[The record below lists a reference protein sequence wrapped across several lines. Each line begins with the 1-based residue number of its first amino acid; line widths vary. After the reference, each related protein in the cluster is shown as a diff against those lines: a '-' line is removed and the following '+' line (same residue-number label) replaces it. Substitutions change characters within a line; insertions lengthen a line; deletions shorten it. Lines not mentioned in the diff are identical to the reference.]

1 MNIQTMNNYGV
12 QKIVTG
18 CPHCFNTLKNEY
30 PQMGGNYEVEHH
42 TTYLDK
48 LLKENKIQVDPSKA
62 KELGLVTYHDS
73 CYLGRYND
81 VYSAPRSILEKATGG
96 KVVEAVDNKSRG
108 LCCGAG
114 GAQMWKEE
122 EHARDEA
129 ALKAEGI
136 SYERVNIKRTKQLV
150 ATEARTVASACPF
163 CITMVA
169 DGVKSMEKEESVKT
183 LDVAEILAQTV
194 K

>member
-1 MNIQTMNNYGV
+1 
-12 QKIVTG
+12 
-18 CPHCFNTLKNEY
+18 
-30 PQMGGNYEVEHH
+30 QMGGNYEVEHH
-42 TTYLDK
+42 TTFLDK
-48 LLKENKIQVDPSKA
+48 LLQENKIEVDPSKA

-96 KVVEAVDNKSRG
+96 KVVEAVDNKTRG

-122 EHARDEA
+122 EKSTDGAGV
-129 ALKAEGI
+129 KA
-136 SYERVNIKRTKQLV
+136 ERVNIKRTKQLV
-150 ATEARTVASACPF
+150 DTEAKTVASACPF

>member
-1 MNIQTMNNYGV
+1 V

-42 TTYLDK
+42 TTYLDT
-48 LLKENKIQVDPSKA
+48 LLKENKIQVDQSKA

-81 VYSAPRSILEKATGG
+81 NYSAPRSILEKATGG
-96 KVVEAVDNKSRG
+96 RVVEAVDNKTRG

-122 EHARDEA
+122 E
-129 ALKAEGI
+129 K
-136 SYERVNIKRTKQLV
+136 SSTNERVNIKRTKQLV
-150 ATEARTVASACPF
+150 DTEAKTVASACPF

-169 DGVKSMEKEESVKT
+169 DGVKAMEKEESVKT